1 MRTFNYKTIEGGTW
15 SSVAWKMYGSMSGIS
30 TLIQA
35 NPGVPIEPVF
45 NAGTIL
51 YIPIL
56 EDNSEV
62 ITSTNTPPWK

>member
-1 MRTFNYKTIEGGTW
+1 MSTFNYKTVEGETW
-15 SSVAWKMYGSMSGIS
+15 ASVAWKMYATMAGIS
-30 TLIQA
+30 TLIEA
-35 NPGVPIEPVF
+35 NPNIPIEPVF
-45 NAGTIL
+45 KAGTIL